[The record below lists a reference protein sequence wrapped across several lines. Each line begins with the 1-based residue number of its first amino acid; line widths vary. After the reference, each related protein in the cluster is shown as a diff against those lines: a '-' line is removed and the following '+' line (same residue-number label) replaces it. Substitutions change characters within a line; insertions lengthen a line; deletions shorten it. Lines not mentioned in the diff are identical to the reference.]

1 MSEMN
6 KLFLGFG
13 RCGYIHFSTNRGAV
27 DVALTELYEKLNG
40 IGVNTDNMSPK
51 IAILGDANGLTIEEV
66 KL

>member
-1 MSEMN
+1 MEN
-6 KLFLGFG
+6 NELCLGFG
-13 RCGYIHFSTNRGAV
+13 GCGHIYFSTKRGAV

-51 IAILGDANGLTIEEV
+51 TAIIRDANGLTIEEV